1 MGSFSPD
8 LIWKNCFL
16 IGKHEQNL
24 KRDGRL
30 FATQSIHLW
39 QLCASNDELSWLF
52 TNKIQSFLSYLQTKT
67 TICVNS
73 ESVKPSCLEAWHNGS
88 IRFCN
93 FTYMFKGFSS
103 SDCRDFTFVFSWSKS
118 FWSCNTSFF
127 ISSIFC
133 AVFCKLA
140 SSCLSLL
147 TSILKTRTSSSLSRK
162 IASPKIWYIHKSK
175 NLIGDFFSRIF
186 WLILFKILDWN
197 FGCSVFNF

>member
-1 MGSFSPD
+1 MQLRHGD
-8 LIWKNCFL
+8 NLWKGFC
-16 IGKHEQNL
+16 
-24 KRDGRL
+24 
-30 FATQSIHLW
+30 TST
-39 QLCASNDELSWLF
+39 CASAKPF
-52 TNKIQSFLSYLQTKT
+52 PKIVPMAKLD
-67 TICVNS
+67 ICVNS
-73 ESVKPSCLEAWHNGS
+73 ESVKPSCLEAWHNSS
-88 IRFCN
+88 IRFCH

-162 IASPKIWYIHKSK
+162 IASPNKYDIK
-175 NLIGDFFSRIF
+175 
-186 WLILFKILDWN
+186 
-197 FGCSVFNF
+197 

>member
-1 MGSFSPD
+1 M
-8 LIWKNCFL
+8 
-16 IGKHEQNL
+16 

-30 FATQSIHLW
+30 FTTHSILYLNS
-39 QLCASNDELSWLF
+39 QKF
-52 TNKIQSFLSYLQTKT
+52 KII
-67 TICVNS
+67 ICVNS
-73 ESVKPSCLEAWHNGS
+73 ESVKPSCLEAWHNGF

-162 IASPKIWYIHKSK
+162 VASPKMWYKSI
-175 NLIGDFFSRIF
+175 NLIGDFFRRIF
-186 WLILFKILDWN
+186 RLILFKISDWN
-197 FGCSVFNF
+197 FD

>member
-1 MGSFSPD
+1 MLVNNQLNSSLWPIIVTFIST
-8 LIWKNCFL
+8 
-16 IGKHEQNL
+16 L
-24 KRDGRL
+24 K
-30 FATQSIHLW
+30 F
-39 QLCASNDELSWLF
+39 
-52 TNKIQSFLSYLQTKT
+52 KT

-73 ESVKPSCLEAWHNGS
+73 EPVKPSCLEAWHNGS

-162 IASPKIWYIHKSK
+162 IASPKIWYTLKSK

-197 FGCSVFNF
+197 FGYSVFNF

>member
-1 MGSFSPD
+1 MKVRRMGITEI
-8 LIWKNCFL
+8 LRRI
-16 IGKHEQNL
+16 
-24 KRDGRL
+24 
-30 FATQSIHLW
+30 
-39 QLCASNDELSWLF
+39 WLF
-52 TNKIQSFLSYLQTKT
+52 SANKIKSTESISKLPTQLIVQLNSSLWHIIVTFISTLKFKT

-73 ESVKPSCLEAWHNGS
+73 EPVKPSCLEAWHNGS

-162 IASPKIWYIHKSK
+162 IASPKIWYT
-175 NLIGDFFSRIF
+175 
-186 WLILFKILDWN
+186 
-197 FGCSVFNF
+197 